1 MANFTK
7 SISPSAPDSIMSSQ
21 SDKISASLSLTERL
35 ALVTS
40 TSAFAE
46 LTIQSDSF
54 SSGSSLYFRQNAS
67 SSISE

>member
-21 SDKISASLSLTERL
+21 SDKISASLSLTQRL
-35 ALVTS
+35 ALATS

-46 LTIQSDSF
+46 LMIQSDSF
-54 SSGSSLYFRQNAS
+54 LSGSSKYFGQNAS
-67 SSISE
+67 SLIRE

>member
-1 MANFTK
+1 MANFTE

-21 SDKISASLSLTERL
+21 SDKISASLSLTQRL

-54 SSGSSLYFRQNAS
+54 SSRFSKYAS